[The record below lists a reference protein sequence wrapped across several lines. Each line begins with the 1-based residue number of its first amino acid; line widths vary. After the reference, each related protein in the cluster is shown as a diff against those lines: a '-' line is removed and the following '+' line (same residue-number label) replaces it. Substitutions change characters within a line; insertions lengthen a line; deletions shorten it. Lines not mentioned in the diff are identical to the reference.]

1 MPINQIIK
9 EELRSNSNCPK
20 KFQLVDFGGTVFGAF
35 FFTDGLLRIKQGEKN
50 IAVIIEIIIG
60 TTMGLLHARKF
71 FTAKEGG

>member
-9 EELRSNSNCPK
+9 EELRSNSKCPK
-20 KFQLVDFGGTVFGAF
+20 KFQLIDFGGAVFGAF

-50 IAVIIEIIIG
+50 IGVIIEIIIG
-60 TTMGLLHARKF
+60 TTMGLLHTNRF